1 MGDKALRGNKLT
13 KFKKDFAAPW
23 DKDAEVI
30 PELKALEEGI
40 KKVSKDQKKF
50 KVLKSPGSWPTVT
63 IKVPKKKK

>member
-23 DKDAEVI
+23 DKDAKVI
-30 PELKALEEGI
+30 PELKAFAEGI

-50 KVLKSPGSWPTVT
+50 SE
-63 IKVPKKKK
+63 KKK